1 MFCHILFS
9 SLYLLGEK
17 SSNFKKQISKKFATF
32 LLRFGGGEG
41 TFCTSFLTFWKG
53 YRNLFPFNAKSLL
66 DSPIRHKQHE
76 KFGKNL

>member
-1 MFCHILFS
+1 MNILPHIIYSILFS
-9 SLYLLGEK
+9 FVLGRK
-17 SSNFKKQISKKFATF
+17 IIKFQKNSPHF

-66 DSPIRHKQHE
+66 GFSQKKKE
-76 KFGKNL
+76 K